1 MTLEELES
9 LCTSLSE
16 KVDELQ
22 KIDFKNITDFEQLP
36 AIDFDDTLLV
46 VTSAD
51 YTGRATVEQI
61 MEYLN
66 KNLRNFICWKPKVTD
81 STLSWERS
89 SNDEAPD
96 EIKFADI
103 IFPMANETDNGMMTS
118 ADFIKLSKIKE
129 DDIVYSDDL
138 NTALD
143 AYALKEHYHDQYQL
157 KSDMPT
163 KVSAFENDN
172 AYITA
177 EDIPTKV
184 STFEND
190 SEYLTLDTLP
200 IVSLNQSG
208 LMTPDLLNILADI
221 SNNTVTNDELNEAID
236 NINNS
241 FPTTVSS
248 FENDANYMKCSQIY
262 DTFGELGVINLIRNS
277 EFQFTDSD
285 TRTIAGW
292 KIYGGLM
299 ECSTEDPDYPY
310 IGKISFTEDT
320 LLNALLLY
328 SNSTISTISFIAK
341 ADTSAQFTISL
352 GDGSNVVNVGTTWLK
367 YSFTITDRGSNP
379 SMYMQ
384 FKMTDGAVT
393 ENTLYI
399 TQVKVERGS
408 LVSDFYPSYQDLK
421 DMIKYPAT
429 LDTYGAVLPDGDTI
443 GFDDYGKLR
452 VLPKAI
458 NTLVIDDEDINDNTL
473 YSSKKIENELAA
485 RAPLDDSGKV
495 PAEYLPEYLDDVLEG
510 VMTIDADGNYVF
522 TVSDGQYGPAEP
534 SKGIIYLDTE
544 SNIAWRWTGSTY
556 TQCTTDKLGGAVLV
570 KYNAADNYMYFVF
583 PD

>member
-9 LCTSLSE
+9 LYKSLNE

-89 SNDEAPD
+89 SSDEAPG

-103 IFPMANETDNGMMTS
+103 IFPMATETDNGMMSS

-129 DDIVYSDDL
+129 DDIVYADAL

-143 AYALKEHYHDQYQL
+143 DYAHKEHYHEQYQL
-157 KSDMPT
+157 KSEMPT
-163 KVSAFENDN
+163 KVSDFENDKK
-172 AYITA
+172 YITA
-177 EDIPTKV
+177 EDIPTKI
-184 STFEND
+184 SAFEND
-190 SEYLTLDTLP
+190 KEYLTLDTLP
-200 IVSLNQSG
+200 IVSVDQPG
-208 LMTPDLLNILADI
+208 LMTPTLLEMLANISD
-221 SNNTVTNDELNEAID
+221 NTVTTDELNDALESLA
-236 NINNS
+236 NS

-248 FENDANYMKCSQIY
+248 FENDADYMKRSQIY
-262 DTFGELGVINLIRNS
+262 ETFGELGVINLIRNS
-277 EFQFTDSD
+277 EFQFTDSN
-285 TRTIAGW
+285 TGMIAGW
-292 KIYGGLM
+292 EVYGGSM
-299 ECSTEDPDYPY
+299 ECNTEDPDYPY
-310 IGKISFTEDT
+310 IGKISFTEYT
-320 LLNALLLY
+320 ALNASLLY
-328 SNSTISTISFIAK
+328 SNSMISAVSFIAK
-341 ADTSAQFTISL
+341 ADVSAQFTITL
-352 GDGSNVVNVGTTWLK
+352 GDGISVVNVGTTWLK
-367 YSFTITDRGSNP
+367 YTFTITDRGSNP

-384 FKMTDGAVT
+384 FKMTDVVVT

-408 LVSDFYPSYQDLK
+408 LASEFYPSYQDLK

-443 GFDDYGKLR
+443 GFDEAGKLR

-458 NTLVIDDEDINDNTL
+458 NTLVIDDENATDYTL
-473 YSSKKIENELAA
+473 YSSRKIEIGLAA

-510 VMTIDADGNYVF
+510 TMSIDADGNYVF
-522 TVSDGQYGPAEP
+522 TVADGQYGPAEP

-583 PD
+583 PE